1 MAAFNF
7 PNSPSNGDSY
17 TANGVTFTYNSSS
30 TAWIRSSAV
39 GAQGATGPTGAQGAA
54 GAQGATGSTGPTGPT
69 GAQGATGPAGSTGAQ
84 GATGSAG
91 AQGAANAT
99 TINSN
104 SNNYVVTA
112 TGTANTLQGESGLL
126 FTGTNLGIGNRTSS
140 PNSLLHVHTSSG
152 DANARIEGG
161 SHARLRLTAHNG
173 ASIFEFGDA
182 SSDSV
187 GKITYNHIGTNID
200 SMVFRTAGV
209 DRLTLLSNGRLE
221 LLADEGIFVKSS
233 SDNGGAQIRFSTNT
247 QGSPNYTQIGHI
259 KYYHGDN
266 TITTNYGEGFV
277 VGGTESN
284 GFIMR
289 VDGAIQIKDSD
300 SAGGDGAKLLLGTD
314 RDMRIYHSGGD
325 GFFDLTGT
333 GGMRFRVNDL
343 IFQNY
348 NNSGGTTRRVRFYGD
363 EGIQIYTV
371 TNASGGSTGGAIIAM
386 SDASDFS
393 QVGKIRYVHSDNSV
407 VNDSTNE
414 CFVMEGSE
422 TQTAFKLDGR
432 FYMSDDKFVMK
443 PSFGNFDKIPNSGSS
458 DGTSHQGV
466 MMRCDGSQTSAGNS
480 GVISN
485 NAYECF
491 IANRSGNDGMI
502 MRIRHQGNTEGHISI
517 SGSSVS
523 YNAFMGSHKAQFVD
537 HSKPDLLIGTVLE
550 VVDQIA
556 TWKYAS
562 FSVGVGTDATMK
574 YIPYYGSKN
583 DGQTDTITFESDTY
597 NATIKNYRDPMPEI
611 TKHVCVKV
619 SDTVGSKAV
628 FGVFNSWEE
637 EDVIEREGGNA
648 EYAWNDLDVA
658 SIGNY
663 FIRMQSGQTPEV
675 GDYVE
680 SAGDGTA
687 KVQSDD
693 ILRSKTIAKI
703 TSTIK
708 QKTYSDGSFL
718 VTCTLHC
725 G

>member
-54 GAQGATGSTGPTGPT
+54 GAQGATGPTGPT
-69 GAQGATGPAGSTGAQ
+69 GAQGATGSGGSTGAQ

-104 SNNYVVTA
+104 TNNYVVTA

-140 PNSLLHVHTSSG
+140 PDQLLHVHTSSN
-152 DANARIEGG
+152 DAVAHIEGAADG
-161 SHARLRLTAHNG
+161 KIRLRAHSG
-173 ASIFEFGDA
+173 QSIVQFADSA
-182 SSDSV
+182 SSNTGEIVYDHASDEMRFRV
-187 GKITYNHIGTNID
+187 NAGNRLKITSD
-200 SMVFRTAGV
+200 W
-209 DRLTLLSNGRLE
+209 RLE
-221 LLADEGIFVKSS
+221 LTSDEGIFVKSS
-233 SDNGGAQIRFSTNT
+233 GDNAGAKIRFSTNPT
-247 QGSPNYTQIGHI
+247 GSYSQIGHI
-259 KYYHGDN
+259 IYYHGDN
-266 TITTNYGEGFV
+266 SITSGYGEGLV

-289 VDGAIQIKDSD
+289 MDGGINIIDSG
-300 SAGGDGAKLLLGTD
+300 SAGGNGAKLSLGTD
-314 RDMRIYHSGGD
+314 QDMRIYHTGGD
-325 GFFDLTGT
+325 GYIDGTGT
-333 GGMRFRVNDL
+333 GGLRIRYND
-343 IFQNY
+343 IIISNY
-348 NNSGGTTRRVRFYGD
+348 NSSGTRRCRFYSD
-363 EGIQIYTV
+363 QGIEVFAV
-371 TNASGGSTGGAIIAM
+371 TNAESNGARIQF
-386 SDASDFS
+386 SDSSDFS
-393 QVGKIRYVHSDNSV
+393 QVGTIRYAHSDNSV

-414 CFVMEGSE
+414 CFVIEGSE
-422 TQTAFKLDGR
+422 TQTALRLNGR
-432 FYMSDDKFVMK
+432 FYMDDDKFVMK
-443 PSFGNFDKIPNSGSS
+443 PDFGSFDNIPNSAST
-458 DGTSHQGV
+458 DHQGV
-466 MMRCDGSQTSAGNS
+466 MMRCDGSQSSAGNS
-480 GVISN
+480 GVIVN
-485 NAYECF
+485 NQYECF
-491 IANRSGNDGMI
+491 IANRTGSDGMI
-502 MRIRHQGNTEGHISI
+502 MRIRHQSNTEGHISV
-517 SGSSVS
+517 SGNQVS
-523 YNAFMGSHKAQFVD
+523 YSNFMGAHKAQFVD
-537 HSKPDLLIGTVLE
+537 HSKPDILIGTVLE
-550 VVDQIA
+550 TVDQLA

-562 FSVGVGTDATMK
+562 FSVGVGTDATVK

-583 DGQTDTITFESDTY
+583 DGETDSITFDSNTY
-597 NATIKNYRDPMPEI
+597 SATIKDYRDPMPEM
-611 TKHVCVKV
+611 TKHVCIKV

-628 FGVFNSWEE
+628 FGVFHRWEE
-637 EDVIEREGGNA
+637 DTVVEREGSNA
-648 EYAWNDLDVA
+648 EVSWNDLDVVA
-658 SIGNY
+658 IGNY

-703 TSTIK
+703 TSTAK

>member
-1 MAAFNF
+1 MC
-7 PNSPSNGDSY
+7 
-17 TANGVTFTYNSSS
+17 
-30 TAWIRSSAV
+30 IRDR
-39 GAQGATGPTGAQGAA
+39 
-54 GAQGATGSTGPTGPT
+54 
-69 GAQGATGPAGSTGAQ
+69 STGAQ
-84 GATGSAG
+84 GATGSTG

-104 SNNYVVTA
+104 SNNYVITG

-161 SHARLRLTAHNG
+161 SHARLRLTAHSG
-173 ASIFEFGDA
+173 SSILEFGDA
-182 SSDSV
+182 GSDSV
-187 GKITYNHIGTNID
+187 GKLTYNHTDN
-200 SMVFRTAGV
+200 SMIFRTNGT
-209 DRLTLLSNGRLE
+209 DRLTLTSAGRLE

-233 SDNGGAQIRFSTNT
+233 SDNGGAQIRFSTAT
-247 QGSPNYTQIGHI
+247 QSSYDQIGHI
-259 KYYHGDN
+259 KYFHGDN
-266 TITTNYGEGFV
+266 HITTNYGEGLLI
-277 VGGTESN
+277 GGTETN
-284 GFIMR
+284 GFVMR
-289 VDGAIQIKDSD
+289 VDGAIHIKDSD

-325 GFFDLTGT
+325 GFYDLTGS

-348 NNSGGTTRRVRFYGD
+348 NTSGTRRVRFYAD
-363 EGIQIYTV
+363 EGIEVYTV
-371 TNASGGSTGGAIIAM
+371 TNAAGGSTGGAIIAM

-393 QVGKIRYVHSDNSV
+393 QVGKIRYVHTNNSV
-407 VNDSTNE
+407 VNDSTDE
-414 CFVMEGSE
+414 CFVIEGSE
-422 TQTAFKLDGR
+422 TQTALKLDGR
-432 FYMSDDKFVMK
+432 MYISDSKFVLK
-443 PSFGNFDKIPNSGSS
+443 PTFSNFDDIPNGTNSGNSV
-458 DGTSHQGV
+458 GCMMKYNNEVNGNCGV
-466 MMRCDGSQTSAGNS
+466 MSNSA
-480 GVISN
+480 V
-485 NAYECF
+485 EPF
-491 IANRSGNDGMI
+491 IANRSGSDGII
-502 MRIRHQGNTEGHISI
+502 MRIRHQGNTEGNISV
-517 SGSSVS
+517 SGGQVS
-523 YNAFMGSHKAQFVD
+523 YNNFMGAHKAQFVD
-537 HSKPDLLIGTVLE
+537 HSKPDVLIGTVLE
-550 VVDQIA
+550 TVDQIA

-562 FSVGVGTDATMK
+562 FSVGVGTDATVK

-583 DGQTDTITFESDTY
+583 DGETDTITFDSNTY
-597 NATIKNYRDPMPEI
+597 NATIKDYRDSMPEM

-628 FGVFNSWEE
+628 FGVFNAWEE
-637 EDVIEREGGNA
+637 DTVVERESSNA
-648 EYAWNDLDVA
+648 EVSWNDLDVA

-703 TSTIK
+703 TSTNK